1 MATVNVSAN
10 LNFNPRQVEKDAQ
23 RALSRVKLKL
33 DERGFTQPLGRIT
46 SASSEFQKSLEA
58 SNARVVAFAASAGI
72 LYKLTQAFDFLLK
85 STIQVEKQLA
95 SINVILGASKK
106 SLNSFGADLF
116 RVAADTG
123 KSFSEVADAAG
134 EFARQGLSMEKTAL
148 RTKNAMILSRLAMM
162 ESTEAATAL
171 TAAINSFSS
180 AALNSS
186 QIVNKLAAVDAA
198 FAVSSKDLAEAI
210 KRSGA
215 SAQAAGVSFDELLAI
230 ITTIQERT
238 ARGGPV
244 IGNSLKTIFT
254 RIQRPEV
261 LDQLHQLNVEVQDL
275 NGTVL
280 PAAQILQKLANQFG
294 NLAQAQQS
302 NTVELVAGVFQ
313 VNNLRAL
320 LSDLS
325 SGYTQYQKALRIS
338 TNATDQA
345 NDRNKE
351 LNKTLDAQI
360 NALKQRATAAAANVG
375 DKTLAPAIGSGIA
388 ILDSIGLGE
397 KQSGISKVL
406 DSLGNVVGA
415 EKTGQKIG
423 EGILSG
429 IGNFLAGPG
438 MLMAAGLIGKLLF
451 SFAKFTKEALV
462 EISKIS
468 ANTTGIKATEQQ
480 LTGVLRQNLHLV
492 EAIENGTMSRVQ
504 AEAKII
510 TAMEQQAALQR
521 QILASSAI
529 MAPGVSGAS
538 RAITRGKS
546 SGHIPSFSHG
556 FVPAG
561 AAAGEIAGAFA
572 SGYTPG
578 RVRSTNIS
586 GIGKVVYNSREK
598 VKKFPGLSQ
607 PAIIPPA
614 ASKAGV
620 RYRKDFQKVHGFT
633 PANSGAIPNP
643 FGQLTSQRM
652 LDDLNRIRLTD
663 VTRMN
668 VGQKQ
673 QAGFMRGIPTATGPT
688 ATNPSGMRQV
698 VVNKEISA
706 RIESTYKKML
716 QSVESGRMTVE
727 REKKIRELVM
737 KKYKLNDRSLSLLD
751 TAYANEKRAV
761 EKKVAATKAAAV
773 QQQAVANQQQ
783 MILNQQ
789 QAEARAAKDA
799 RTQRLQNRAMLL
811 SFAAPMVSGAAGG
824 MFKSSDQSSEAATY
838 NARVDAVSGGV
849 GNVLG
854 MGATGFMMG
863 GPKGAIAGAALGL
876 ATSAGD
882 LMDSFFTSLPAAS
895 KELEIATEKLM
906 LLTSSAQEF
915 TKGLSQL
922 DGAFSGV
929 MTDESA
935 MNVLRS
941 VLTAFTG
948 LLKDSDPKTAKEL
961 NDLAEALVKA
971 KAAGGTGVAE
981 AEAVQKAITK
991 AVEEGTRKVTQATLV
1006 QKASAFAA
1014 DPNETT
1020 GEAYIRALLG
1030 SPSNMTSKK
1039 GDPLTVQ
1046 EAFVAANP
1054 TASLQDLQNMAAKMG
1069 DASGLVNLV
1078 SFLNPDAFKAIDK
1091 IAPSTVPTKPGY
1103 GLSTGVEFGLGGF
1116 GGANLAPSD
1125 IGIAR
1130 ERAIGGQTTV
1140 AQARALYGPLMKI
1153 FDPESGQIRLE
1164 RTLQEGKKNAKKIE
1178 KMTTD
1183 ELKEALKAI
1192 EESYR
1197 TLLEQKIEGIKFADQ
1212 ALKITS
1218 ARFQG
1223 QSAGVI
1229 GVAQATRSDR
1239 TVARLQFDQSMEL
1252 ARIKEAQANNKFAQ
1266 RRFNIMQKDTG
1277 MVSEALGPFLRG
1289 EKRSGSFAPA
1299 GDKGTQQAVFA
1310 RIEATL
1316 SSLLT
1321 NTNLIRDPS
1330 SPGYQGSRDQ
1340 QVKQLT
1346 QDLNLIQQGGQGGLA
1361 NRFADAAEKVFQE
1374 LEKSNNDMADATA
1387 DRMVE
1392 EEAATQKYINSL
1404 NNIRLANERTFGGG
1418 IEGFMSG
1425 PSAISRGM
1433 TFAGNQ
1439 AAMTG
1444 RAVTSRRRGQAALQ
1458 NLESMGEISRI
1469 TDGGFTPDPATQ
1481 KILRDSLVTHYDQMT
1496 RGMGMQFTKGDLSK
1510 IAQSQ
1515 IDQRLKP
1522 DDSKM
1527 QIPLMESINDTVY
1540 QIAEKGLKIT
1550 DDSINKFANAAAV
1563 ALDHYLSK
1571 KFGTDPNPV
1580 GAGVSG
1586 SGIGTADDPSEFS
1599 LSYSSADLRRRR
1611 AGKALGMPSSVTTK
1625 AVNARPSIL
1634 KAGAEGFFTG
1644 GIEDKD
1650 FHSQIANF
1658 GGLMSELGQDLRVGF
1673 KGALKEAIFEA
1684 ESFSDALR
1692 SMAVSI
1698 LDNLADKIFSKSF
1711 DALFNAIGAY
1721 ATRGAK
1727 GGYVGANGIQRFA
1740 EGGMVRGGSGFRDD
1754 VPAMLSRGEFV
1765 VRKSAVD
1772 KYGSGFLNT
1781 LNMQGGGAVLSA
1793 SNRIIANDPK
1803 RPTDF
1808 RYAFSPNLSSLAI
1821 TDESRPD
1828 VKRRRDLADKIFR
1841 NRAQHAAAMNAY
1853 KQQQRGRLIQA
1864 YTSAAM
1870 QFAAYGMTHGAKGD
1884 GSLTVTPAADRPSG
1898 GLHPIH
1904 GGVPKYPMNL
1914 GGSVR
1919 SYASG
1924 GYVDDVPAMLMGG
1937 EMVMNRDA
1945 VNKHGRA
1952 FFEKLNRGSLD
1963 EEIGFSRGGM
1973 VGGYST
1979 GGSSGSSS
1987 SVVQLFD
1994 RLITSNESLA
2004 SVIEESN
2011 KSGGAG
2017 GIASSANN
2025 NVTIN
2030 INVDKSGVKSDAN
2043 ASSSSS
2049 SESSTSSGGMKS
2061 DEEKASSMAEEI
2073 RVACLDVIINEKRPG
2088 GALSD
2093 FGIAGR

>member
-106 SLNSFGADLF
+106 TLNSFGADLF

-360 NALKQRATAAAANVG
+360 NALKQRATAAAANIG

-397 KQSGISKVL
+397 KQTAISKAI
-406 DSLGNVVGA
+406 DSLGSIVGA

-429 IGNFLAGPG
+429 IGSFLAGPG
-438 MLMAAGLIGKLLF
+438 MVMAAGLIGKLLF

-468 ANTTGIKATEQQ
+468 SNTTGIKATEQQ
-480 LTGVLRQNLHLV
+480 LTGVLRTNLHLV

-510 TAMEQQAALQR
+510 TAMQQQAALQR

-556 FVPAG
+556 FVPSG

-727 REKKIRELVM
+727 REKKVRELIM
-737 KKYKLNDRSLSLLD
+737 KKYKLNDRSLGLLD
-751 TAYANEKRAV
+751 QAYANEKRAV

-773 QQQAVANQQQ
+773 QQQAAANQQQ
-783 MILNQQ
+783 MILSQQ

-799 RTQRLQNRAMLL
+799 RTQRFQNRAMLL
-811 SFAAPMVSGAAGG
+811 SFAAPMVSGAVGG
-824 MFKSSDQSSEAATY
+824 MFKKSDQSAEAATH
-838 NARVDAVSGGV
+838 NARADAISGGV

-863 GPKGAIAGAALGL
+863 GPKGAVAGAALGL

-882 LMDSFFTSLPAAS
+882 VMDSFFTSLPAAS

-906 LLTSSAQEF
+906 VLTSSAQEF

-922 DGAFSGV
+922 DGAFSGA
-929 MTDESA
+929 MSDESG

-971 KAAGGTGVAE
+971 KAAGKTGISE
-981 AEAVQKAITK
+981 AEAVQKAVTK
-991 AVEEGTRKVTQATLV
+991 AVEEGTKKVTQATLV

-1030 SPSNMTSKK
+1030 SESTMTGKTGK
-1039 GDPLTVQ
+1039 ALTVQ
-1046 EAFVAANP
+1046 EAYVAANP
-1054 TASLQDLQNMAAKMG
+1054 AASLQDLQNMAANMS
-1069 DASGLVNLV
+1069 DASGLVDLV
-1078 SFLNPDAFKAIDK
+1078 SFLNRDAFKAIDK
-1091 IAPSTVPTKPGY
+1091 MAPSTVPTNTGF
-1103 GLSTGVEFGLGGF
+1103 GLSRGMEVGTGGF
-1116 GGANLAPSD
+1116 GSNLAPSD
-1125 IGIAR
+1125 IGISR
-1130 ERAIGGQTTV
+1130 DNPLGGQTSI
-1140 AQARALYGPLMKI
+1140 AQARALYEPLKKI

-1164 RTLQEGKKNAKKIE
+1164 RTLQEGKKNAKKVE

-1183 ELKEALKAI
+1183 ELKKALKAI

-1197 TLLEQKIEGIKFADQ
+1197 SLLEGKIQGLKLADQ
-1212 ALKITS
+1212 VLKVSS

-1229 GVAQATRSDR
+1229 GLAQSTRGER
-1239 TVARLQFDQSMEL
+1239 TVARLQYEQSLEL

-1266 RRFNIMQKDTG
+1266 KRFGIMQKDTSI
-1277 MVSEALGPFLRG
+1277 VSQALGPFLRD

-1299 GDKGTQQAVFA
+1299 GAKADQQAVFT
-1310 RIEATL
+1310 RIENTL

-1321 NTNLIRDPS
+1321 NANLIRDPND
-1330 SPGYQGSRDQ
+1330 PRYQGSRDQ

-1346 QDLNLIQQGGQGGLA
+1346 QDLALIQQSELST
-1361 NRFADAAEKVFQE
+1361 RFSAAAEKVFNE
-1374 LEKSNNDMADATA
+1374 LEQSNNDMADAAA
-1387 DRMVE
+1387 DRKVQE
-1392 EEAATQKYINSL
+1392 ETASQAYINSL
-1404 NNIRLANERTFGGG
+1404 NKIRLANEKTFGGG

-1439 AAMTG
+1439 AAMSG

-1458 NLESMGEISRI
+1458 NLEAMSEISRI
-1469 TDGGFTPDPATQ
+1469 TKGGFQPDPTTQ
-1481 KILRDSLVTHYDQMT
+1481 TILRDSLVKHYDQMT
-1496 RGMGMQFTKGDLSK
+1496 RGMGMQFTKGDLST

-1515 IDQRLKP
+1515 IDQRLRP
-1522 DDSKM
+1522 DKDDIQLPLVENMNGILDQIYKDGLKVNDS
-1527 QIPLMESINDTVY
+1527 SINALSNSIVSAMEKAKDKGKESAY
-1540 QIAEKGLKIT
+1540 EKRMRELAEKSKNLGIHGGSVKELGFRSRTNDEIRESLSGGRGLGVPR
-1550 DDSINKFANAAAV
+1550 SIN
-1563 ALDHYLSK
+1563 
-1571 KFGTDPNPV
+1571 
-1580 GAGVSG
+1580 
-1586 SGIGTADDPSEFS
+1586 
-1599 LSYSSADLRRRR
+1599 
-1611 AGKALGMPSSVTTK
+1611 TK
-1625 AVNARPSIL
+1625 SVNARPSIL

-1841 NRAQHAAAMNAY
+1841 NRAQHTAAMNAY

-1864 YTSAAM
+1864 YVSAAM
-1870 QFAAYGMTHGAKGD
+1870 QFAAYGMTHGQTGD
-1884 GSLTVTPAADRPSG
+1884 GSLTVTPKADRP
-1898 GLHPIH
+1898 H
-1904 GGVPKYPMNL
+1904 GGMPQYPMNL

-2011 KSGGAG
+2011 KSGGAAG
-2017 GIASSANN
+2017 TASSANN

-2049 SESSTSSGGMKS
+2049 SDGSTSSGGMKS
-2061 DEEKASSMAEEI
+2061 EEEKASTMAEEI
-2073 RVACLDVIINEKRPG
+2073 RTACLDVIINEKRPG
-2088 GALSD
+2088 GALSE